1 MAGQLLDELI
11 EFAGIQGAIRLC
23 RTFGGRQVYIPE
35 NMPETHPL
43 ALTLGYEAA
52 RELAK
57 RYGRERIALPAEH
70 QALLEQRNR
79 RIVTEYRLGVSISKL
94 SRDYGVSRPW
104 VHQIL
109 DRNGVQ
115 RRSLESDDDAE

>member
-11 EFAGIQGAIRLC
+11 QFAGIQGAIRLC

-35 NMPETHPL
+35 SMAETHPL

-52 RELAK
+52 CELSR
-57 RYGRERIALPAEH
+57 RYGRERLALPTEY

-79 RIVTEYRLGVSISKL
+79 QIVAEYLLGASISRL

-104 VHQIL
+104 VHNIL
-109 DRNGVQ
+109 DRAGIQ
-115 RRSLESDDDAE
+115 RRTAEAD